1 MLRRVVGDM
10 KLYVVVDIGCI
21 ECGED
26 TAVLG
31 IYKSREDAE
40 QKHKLGSYFSGGQH
54 SVEVFEVCGE

>member
-1 MLRRVVGDM
+1 M